1 VPMSMSSWPSPGLPS
16 FGVSIEV
23 AAVLLLD
30 GGATP
35 GRLRFDRGG
44 LSWEPVDRPAPRV
57 VLPFGAIRKVGLVGG
72 GVALEVE
79 GPAARWRF
87 AGDGVRRIHAA
98 LRDAEVPEAA

>member
-16 FGVSIEV
+16 FGVSI
-23 AAVLLLD
+23 